1 MLMPSSSCSSLRTAA
16 SGLSPS
22 STPPPGGRWSTM
34 PVAGSSISATRKYFS
49 RQIMPSAACLIS
61 TSTVCGFSLSRKLP
75 LSRRSKGVGN
85 RMWHLWT
92 SFYREL
98 WLTGG
103 CAVFARSTIVTRAT
117 LLQRNVARIRLS
129 VQWMADEYF
138 GCCTR
143 TLTTREVVTE
153 RQSDNRKRKR
163 FPRSTSPDSKTWPAA
178 GVGQYSG

>member
-1 MLMPSSSCSSLRTAA
+1 MNSFRSLVLPLRLRDRY
-16 SGLSPS
+16 GL
-22 STPPPGGRWSTM
+22 W
-34 PVAGSSISATRKYFS
+34 
-49 RQIMPSAACLIS
+49 SAAIAALCKWR
-61 TSTVCGFSLSRKLP
+61 FR
-75 LSRRSKGVGN
+75 
-85 RMWHLWT
+85 T
-92 SFYREL
+92 SFHREL
-98 WLTGG
+98 WLTGR

-163 FPRSTSPDSKTWPAA
+163 FPRSTSPDSKT
-178 GVGQYSG
+178 